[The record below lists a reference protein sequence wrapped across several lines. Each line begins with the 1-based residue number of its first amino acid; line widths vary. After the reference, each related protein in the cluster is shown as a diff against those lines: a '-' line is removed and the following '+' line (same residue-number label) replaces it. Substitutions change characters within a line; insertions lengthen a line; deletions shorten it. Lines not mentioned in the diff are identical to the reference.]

1 MPGTQ
6 LHKSKEK
13 NNDQDS
19 NERSNQNSNKKRQ
32 PNDHARIQPLSR
44 HGIATKIA
52 PEKNQ
57 DNKKYSN
64 QSSKKNGN
72 QNHNANP
79 GPGNNPSLLD
89 KTIVLGPQNEVRKAY
104 QKPTPW
110 ARSSPVLGVRYP
122 ELVKATADGWKYG
135 RYVST
140 EATLQGGFLPVF
152 WDIPKSNMH
161 AVSDLGALV
170 E

>member
-110 ARSSPVLGVRYP
+110 ARSSPVPL
-122 ELVKATADGWKYG
+122 LAHQSWTSTTAEGI
-135 RYVST
+135 
-140 EATLQGGFLPVF
+140 GF
-152 WDIPKSNMH
+152 
-161 AVSDLGALV
+161 
-170 E
+170 